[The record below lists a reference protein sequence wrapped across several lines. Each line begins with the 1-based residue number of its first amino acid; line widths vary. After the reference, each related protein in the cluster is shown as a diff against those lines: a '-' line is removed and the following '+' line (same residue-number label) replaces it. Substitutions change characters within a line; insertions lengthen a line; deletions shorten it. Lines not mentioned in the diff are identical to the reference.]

1 MGRQSI
7 TTRYDALKNAL
18 ESVQAAR
25 AILRSVIATG
35 STDRPDVTGIPA

>member
-7 TTRYDALKNAL
+7 ETRYDALKNAL

-25 AILRSVIATG
+25 AIIRSLIAAGGMDLPDATG
-35 STDRPDVTGIPA
+35 VPA